1 VSQAACSPTDV
12 NIGLGK
18 TSGVASPNTANER
31 FRDEAGLDVKGS
43 KPDIVT
49 VTLLTLSRP
58 LGHNAP
64 SPHFFSPL
72 DERGFMS
79 RRRVLPQNQESM
91 LEWLEQRR
99 IALIAAYR
107 AVLLADGPTMTVKQL
122 DEAVERWT
130 EFAIGRSTYRERRRI
145 AS

>member
-1 VSQAACSPTDV
+1 
-12 NIGLGK
+12 
-18 TSGVASPNTANER
+18 
-31 FRDEAGLDVKGS
+31 
-43 KPDIVT
+43 
-49 VTLLTLSRP
+49 
-58 LGHNAP
+58 
-64 SPHFFSPL
+64 
-72 DERGFMS
+72 
-79 RRRVLPQNQESM
+79 M